1 MDTTT
6 QESLS
11 RRRQEQPARGLLNV
25 DGLKRNAGQIMIY
38 GLLTLAALIFFLPFY
53 WVIIASFK
61 TATELREIPPTWWPQ
76 TFTLANYP
84 DVWDARF
91 ARYFLN
97 SFIYSGGTTVVV
109 LFTSSLIGYVLVK
122 DESRVGNI
130 LFWFIL
136 ATAMVPFVTYLLP
149 LFKLLIRIQDFLGL
163 PMINTYWGMILPWM
177 IFPFGVFMMRQAMY
191 SVPNDLLDA
200 ARIDGA
206 SEFGIYRRVVLPLV
220 SHNMA
225 ALAIILFI
233 FKYDDLLWP
242 LVVAQRTE
250 MYPVTVGLVEYVGQF
265 FIELDLYTTAAVM
278 AMVPIFVVYFILQ
291 RYIIEGIALQGLKG

>member
-6 QESLS
+6 QEALGQ
-11 RRRQEQPARGLLNV
+11 RQQEQALRRSINI
-25 DGLKRNAGQIMIY
+25 DRLKHYAGQIVIY
-38 GLLTLAALIFFLPFY
+38 SLLTLTALIFFLPFY

-61 TATELREIPPTWWPQ
+61 TASELRQVPPTWWPQ
-76 TFTLANYP
+76 TFTLQNYP
-84 DVWDARF
+84 EVWDVRF

-122 DESRVGNI
+122 DRSRLGN
-130 LFWFIL
+130 LVFWLIL
-136 ATAMVPFVTYLLP
+136 ATSMVPFVTYLLP
-149 LFKLLIRIQDFLGL
+149 LFKILIRIQDWFGI
-163 PMINTYWGMILPWM
+163 PMINTYWGMILPWVV
-177 IFPFGVFMMRQAMY
+177 FPFGVFMMRQAMY

-206 SEFGIYRRVVLPLV
+206 SEFGIYRRVALPLI
-220 SHNMA
+220 SHNLA

-250 MYPVTVGLVEYVGQF
+250 MYPVTVGLVEYIGQF
-265 FIELDLYTTAAVM
+265 FIEYDLYTTAAVM
-278 AMVPIFVVYFILQ
+278 AMVPIFIIYFILQ

>member
-1 MDTTT
+1 METTT
-6 QESLS
+6 NEPLGSQQQKQTAGRSISSHRLKS
-11 RRRQEQPARGLLNV
+11 YLGWGLL
-25 DGLKRNAGQIMIY
+25 Y
-38 GLLTLAALIFFLPFY
+38 GALIVAALIFFFPFY

-61 TATELREIPPTWWPQ
+61 SASELRQIPPTWWPQ

-84 DVWDARF
+84 EVWDARF

-97 SFIYSGGTTVVV
+97 SFIYSAGTTVIV

-122 DESRVGNI
+122 DESRLGNI
-130 LFWFIL
+130 LFWLIL
-136 ATAMVPFVTYLLP
+136 ATSMVPFVTYLLP
-149 LFKLLIRIQDFLGL
+149 LFKLLIRIQDILRI
-163 PMINTYWGMILPWM
+163 PMINTYWGMILPWVV
-177 IFPFGVFMMRQAMY
+177 FPFGVFMMRQSMY

-206 SEFGIYRRVVLPLV
+206 HEFGIYWRVVMPLV
-220 SHNMA
+220 SHNLA

-250 MYPVTVGLVEYVGQF
+250 MYPVTVGLVEYIGQF
-265 FIELDLYTTAAVM
+265 FTEYELYTTAAVM
-278 AMVPIFVVYFILQ
+278 AMIPIFVIYFILQ
-291 RYIIEGIALQGLKG
+291 RFIIEGIAVQGLKG

>member
-1 MDTTT
+1 MDTAQ
-6 QESLS
+6 QELLG
-11 RRRQEQPARGLLNV
+11 QPERAVGRPLTAER
-25 DGLKRNAGQIMIY
+25 LKQYAGQALIY
-38 GLLTLAALIFFLPFY
+38 GLLTLLALIFFLPFY

-61 TATELREIPPTWWPQ
+61 TAPELRAIPPTWWPQ

-84 DVWDARF
+84 EVWDARF

-109 LFTSSLIGYVLVK
+109 LFTSSVIGYVLVK
-122 DESRVGNI
+122 DESRLGNL

-136 ATAMVPFVTYLLP
+136 STSMVPFVTYLLP
-149 LFKLLIRIQDFLGL
+149 LFKLLIRIQDITRI
-163 PMINTYWGMILPWM
+163 PMINTYWGMILPFVV
-177 IFPFGVFMMRQAMY
+177 FPFGVFMMRQAMY
-191 SVPNDLLDA
+191 GVPNDLLDA
-200 ARIDGA
+200 ARCDGA
-206 SEFGIYRRVVLPLV
+206 SEFGIYWRVVLPLV
-220 SHNMA
+220 SHNLA

-265 FIELDLYTTAAVM
+265 FVEYHLFTTAAVL
-278 AMVPIFVVYFILQ
+278 AMIPIFVIYFVLQ
-291 RYIIEGIALQGLKG
+291 RYIIEGIAIQGLK